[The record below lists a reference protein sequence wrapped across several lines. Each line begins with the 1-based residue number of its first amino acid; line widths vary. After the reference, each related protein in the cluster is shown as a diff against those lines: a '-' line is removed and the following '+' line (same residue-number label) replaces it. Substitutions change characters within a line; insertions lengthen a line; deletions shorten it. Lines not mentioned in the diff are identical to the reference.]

1 MNITDGGIISQFLD
15 LLGVQVTTATGDYVA
30 FLVSASLAAVCVI
43 TFTIL
48 LFKFLVYLR
57 RR

>member
-1 MNITDGGIISQFLD
+1 MTITEGGIISQFLD
-15 LLGVQVTTATGDYVA
+15 LLGVELTTATGDYVA

-43 TFTIL
+43 TFTVL

-57 RR
+57 KR